1 MFKDKNGQFS
11 AGKLIA
17 FIAAIVAVIIVAASC
32 VTGVPAGHTGVV
44 VNMGRVSETV
54 LQEGFHFKTPFVQ
67 EIVQIDNRIV
77 KLEVATDAFSK
88 DLHTVST
95 VLAVNYRIAKD
106 MSYSI
111 YKEVG
116 SNFESVL
123 VMPAVN
129 EVLKAVVAKYTA
141 SDLVASRSEVS
152 VMLDE
157 ELNGKLN
164 ARGIFIEDLNI
175 IDWDFSAEYIAAVE
189 AKQVAEQNLIKTK
202 TEQEEQIVIA
212 EAEAKKKRIA
222 AEADSDTAIIAA
234 KAEAERIRI
243 EAEATAEANRTI
255 AESLND
261 AILRNKTI
269 EKWDGQLPRVTA
281 GEGSTH
287 MISVP
292 MEKAYK
298 KEVFIYGQILGRS
311 QLRPWRKLRRV
322 HDRHG
327 CGRAQLRFQ
336 REHSLR
342 LPRGRPRR
350 YAQNRSFS
358 QGARRKH
365 GRAPGLSGFSRL
377 RAQEPERERKRYA

>member
-32 VTGVPAGHTGVV
+32 FTVVPAGHTGVV

-88 DLHTVST
+88 DLQTVST

-269 EKWDGQLPRVTA
+269 ENGTVSFPALPRA
-281 GEGSTH
+281 
-287 MISVP
+287 
-292 MEKAYK
+292 KAP
-298 KEVFIYGQILGRS
+298 
-311 QLRPWRKLRRV
+311 RP
-322 HDRHG
+322 
-327 CGRAQLRFQ
+327 
-336 REHSLR
+336 
-342 LPRGRPRR
+342 
-350 YAQNRSFS
+350 
-358 QGARRKH
+358 
-365 GRAPGLSGFSRL
+365 
-377 RAQEPERERKRYA
+377 

>member
-1 MFKDKNGQFS
+1 MFKGKNGQPS
-11 AGKLIA
+11 IGKLIA

-32 VTGVPAGHTGVV
+32 FTVVPAGHTGVV

-88 DLHTVST
+88 DLQTVST

-281 GEGSTH
+281 GEGSTP

-292 MEKAYK
+292 ME
-298 KEVFIYGQILGRS
+298 
-311 QLRPWRKLRRV
+311 
-322 HDRHG
+322 
-327 CGRAQLRFQ
+327 
-336 REHSLR
+336 
-342 LPRGRPRR
+342 
-350 YAQNRSFS
+350 
-358 QGARRKH
+358 
-365 GRAPGLSGFSRL
+365 
-377 RAQEPERERKRYA
+377 

>member
-11 AGKLIA
+11 AGRLIA

-32 VTGVPAGHTGVV
+32 FTVVPAGHTGVV

-88 DLHTVST
+88 DLQTVST

-243 EAEATAEANRTI
+243 EAEANRTI

-281 GEGSTH
+281 GEGSTP

-292 MEKAYK
+292 ME
-298 KEVFIYGQILGRS
+298 
-311 QLRPWRKLRRV
+311 
-322 HDRHG
+322 
-327 CGRAQLRFQ
+327 
-336 REHSLR
+336 
-342 LPRGRPRR
+342 
-350 YAQNRSFS
+350 
-358 QGARRKH
+358 
-365 GRAPGLSGFSRL
+365 
-377 RAQEPERERKRYA
+377 

>member
-32 VTGVPAGHTGVV
+32 FTVVPAGHTGVV

-88 DLHTVST
+88 DLQTVST

-281 GEGSTH
+281 GEDSTP

-292 MEKAYK
+292 ME
-298 KEVFIYGQILGRS
+298 
-311 QLRPWRKLRRV
+311 
-322 HDRHG
+322 
-327 CGRAQLRFQ
+327 
-336 REHSLR
+336 
-342 LPRGRPRR
+342 
-350 YAQNRSFS
+350 
-358 QGARRKH
+358 
-365 GRAPGLSGFSRL
+365 
-377 RAQEPERERKRYA
+377 

>member
-32 VTGVPAGHTGVV
+32 FTVVPAGHTGVV

-67 EIVQIDNRIV
+67 IDNRIV

-88 DLHTVST
+88 DLQTVST

-157 ELNGKLN
+157 EPNGKLN

-269 EKWDGQLPRVTA
+269 EKWDGQLPRVTT
-281 GEGSTH
+281 GEGSTP

-292 MEKAYK
+292 ME
-298 KEVFIYGQILGRS
+298 
-311 QLRPWRKLRRV
+311 
-322 HDRHG
+322 
-327 CGRAQLRFQ
+327 
-336 REHSLR
+336 
-342 LPRGRPRR
+342 
-350 YAQNRSFS
+350 
-358 QGARRKH
+358 
-365 GRAPGLSGFSRL
+365 
-377 RAQEPERERKRYA
+377 

>member
-32 VTGVPAGHTGVV
+32 FTVVPAGHTGVV

-88 DLHTVST
+88 DLQTVST

-222 AEADSDTAIIAA
+222 EADSDTAIIAA

-281 GEGSTH
+281 GEGSTP

-292 MEKAYK
+292 ME
-298 KEVFIYGQILGRS
+298 
-311 QLRPWRKLRRV
+311 
-322 HDRHG
+322 
-327 CGRAQLRFQ
+327 
-336 REHSLR
+336 
-342 LPRGRPRR
+342 
-350 YAQNRSFS
+350 
-358 QGARRKH
+358 
-365 GRAPGLSGFSRL
+365 
-377 RAQEPERERKRYA
+377 

>member
-11 AGKLIA
+11 AGRLIA
-17 FIAAIVAVIIVAASC
+17 FIAAIVAVIIVTASC
-32 VTGVPAGHTGVV
+32 FTVVPAGHTGVV

-77 KLEVATDAFSK
+77 KLE
-88 DLHTVST
+88 VST

-175 IDWDFSAEYIAAVE
+175 IDWDFSAE
-189 AKQVAEQNLIKTK
+189 
-202 TEQEEQIVIA
+202 
-212 EAEAKKKRIA
+212 
-222 AEADSDTAIIAA
+222 
-234 KAEAERIRI
+234 
-243 EAEATAEANRTI
+243 
-255 AESLND
+255 
-261 AILRNKTI
+261 
-269 EKWDGQLPRVTA
+269 
-281 GEGSTH
+281 
-287 MISVP
+287 
-292 MEKAYK
+292 
-298 KEVFIYGQILGRS
+298 
-311 QLRPWRKLRRV
+311 
-322 HDRHG
+322 
-327 CGRAQLRFQ
+327 
-336 REHSLR
+336 
-342 LPRGRPRR
+342 
-350 YAQNRSFS
+350 
-358 QGARRKH
+358 
-365 GRAPGLSGFSRL
+365 
-377 RAQEPERERKRYA
+377 

>member
-32 VTGVPAGHTGVV
+32 FTVVPAGHTGVV

-88 DLHTVST
+88 DLQTVST

-281 GEGSTH
+281 DEGSTP

-292 MEKAYK
+292 ME
-298 KEVFIYGQILGRS
+298 
-311 QLRPWRKLRRV
+311 
-322 HDRHG
+322 
-327 CGRAQLRFQ
+327 
-336 REHSLR
+336 
-342 LPRGRPRR
+342 
-350 YAQNRSFS
+350 
-358 QGARRKH
+358 
-365 GRAPGLSGFSRL
+365 
-377 RAQEPERERKRYA
+377 

>member
-32 VTGVPAGHTGVV
+32 FTVVPAGHTGVV

-88 DLHTVST
+88 DLQTVST

-222 AEADSDTAIIAA
+222 ADTAIIAA

-281 GEGSTH
+281 GEGSTP

-292 MEKAYK
+292 ME
-298 KEVFIYGQILGRS
+298 
-311 QLRPWRKLRRV
+311 
-322 HDRHG
+322 
-327 CGRAQLRFQ
+327 
-336 REHSLR
+336 
-342 LPRGRPRR
+342 
-350 YAQNRSFS
+350 
-358 QGARRKH
+358 
-365 GRAPGLSGFSRL
+365 
-377 RAQEPERERKRYA
+377 

>member
-32 VTGVPAGHTGVV
+32 FTVVPAGHTGVV

-88 DLHTVST
+88 DLQTVST

-212 EAEAKKKRIA
+212 EA
-222 AEADSDTAIIAA
+222 DSDTAIIAA

-281 GEGSTH
+281 GEGSTP

-292 MEKAYK
+292 ME
-298 KEVFIYGQILGRS
+298 
-311 QLRPWRKLRRV
+311 
-322 HDRHG
+322 
-327 CGRAQLRFQ
+327 
-336 REHSLR
+336 
-342 LPRGRPRR
+342 
-350 YAQNRSFS
+350 
-358 QGARRKH
+358 
-365 GRAPGLSGFSRL
+365 
-377 RAQEPERERKRYA
+377 

>member
-1 MFKDKNGQFS
+1 MFKDKNGQLS
-11 AGKLIA
+11 VGK
-17 FIAAIVAVIIVAASC
+17 IVAAAVVLIIAISICTSC
-32 VTGVPAGHTGVV
+32 FTVVPAGHTGVV

-54 LQEGFHFKTPFVQ
+54 LQEGFHFKAPFVQ
-67 EIVQIDNRIV
+67 EIVQIDNRVV

-88 DLHTVST
+88 DLQTVST
-95 VLAVNYRIAKD
+95 VLAVNYRIAKN

-116 SNFESVL
+116 SGFEEVL
-123 VMPAVN
+123 VTPAVN

-164 ARGIFIEDLNI
+164 TWGIFIEDLNI

-189 AKQVAEQNLIKTK
+189 AKQVAEQNLIKTN

-212 EAEAKKKRIA
+212 KAEAEKKRIA
-222 AEADSDTAIIAA
+222 AQADSDSAIIAA

-255 AESLND
+255 AESLNE
-261 AILRNKTI
+261 AVLQNKTI
-269 EKWDGQLPRVTA
+269 EKWDGQLPRVTT
-281 GEGSTH
+281 GESSTP

-292 MEKAYK
+292 ME
-298 KEVFIYGQILGRS
+298 
-311 QLRPWRKLRRV
+311 
-322 HDRHG
+322 
-327 CGRAQLRFQ
+327 
-336 REHSLR
+336 
-342 LPRGRPRR
+342 
-350 YAQNRSFS
+350 
-358 QGARRKH
+358 
-365 GRAPGLSGFSRL
+365 
-377 RAQEPERERKRYA
+377 